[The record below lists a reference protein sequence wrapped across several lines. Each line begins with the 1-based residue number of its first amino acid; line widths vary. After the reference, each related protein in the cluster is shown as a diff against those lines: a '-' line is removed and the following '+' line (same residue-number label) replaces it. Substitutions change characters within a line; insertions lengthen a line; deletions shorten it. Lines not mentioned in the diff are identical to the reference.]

1 MARVRLT
8 GRDSW
13 RGEGGGERG
22 GGGGGGGGGGELGVV
37 LAQVV
42 YDKV

>member
-22 GGGGGGGGGGELGVV
+22 GGELGVV